1 MDFPCLA
8 CGLCCEKARYVK
20 ELRPFLDE
28 KGQCSFYDRK
38 SRKCRIYDCRPAI
51 CHTKVMYEKRFR
63 AFMTEKDY
71 ILANLSVCL
80 ALNRAAGN
88 RDNVERIRNI
98 MEEIEER
105 AD

>member
-1 MDFPCLA
+1 
-8 CGLCCEKARYVK
+8 
-20 ELRPFLDE
+20 
-28 KGQCSFYDRK
+28 
-38 SRKCRIYDCRPAI
+38 
-51 CHTKVMYEKRFR
+51 
-63 AFMTEKDY
+63 MTEKDY

-88 RDNVERIRNI
+88 RDNEERIRNI

>member
-38 SRKCRIYDCRPAI
+38 SRKCRIYDSRPAI

-63 AFMTEKDY
+63 AFMTGKDY

-88 RDNVERIRNI
+88 RDNAERIRNI

>member
-1 MDFPCLA
+1 MKKDSAPFMT
-8 CGLCCEKARYVK
+8 GKAENAVSMTAV
-20 ELRPFLDE
+20 PP
-28 KGQCSFYDRK
+28 SAIRK
-38 SRKCRIYDCRPAI
+38 SCMK
-51 CHTKVMYEKRFR
+51 KRFC

-88 RDNVERIRNI
+88 RDNAERIRNI